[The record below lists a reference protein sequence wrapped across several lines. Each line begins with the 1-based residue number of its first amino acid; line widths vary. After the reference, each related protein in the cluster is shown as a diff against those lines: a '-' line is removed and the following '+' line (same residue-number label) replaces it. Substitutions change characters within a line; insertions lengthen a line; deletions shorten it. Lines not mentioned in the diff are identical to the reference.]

1 MKDFYYIINRASITQ
16 RWMLGMTLSLLL
28 IFIASVVFPLK
39 YEFSLYIIV
48 MTATYF
54 LAGAG
59 LYAVWNLNFVFT
71 MVIIIILSII
81 GLGISFMVGFHDILD
96 LMNLTVRQVLLTYG
110 PLLIASI
117 FGYEY
122 LKKQVG

>member
-1 MKDFYYIINRASITQ
+1 
-16 RWMLGMTLSLLL
+16 
-28 IFIASVVFPLK
+28 
-39 YEFSLYIIV
+39 
-48 MTATYF
+48 
-54 LAGAG
+54 
-59 LYAVWNLNFVFT
+59 
-71 MVIIIILSII
+71 
-81 GLGISFMVGFHDILD
+81 MVGFHDILD